1 MSTIAAGTTSGT
13 ALVSTGDTTGA
24 LVLQTNGSTTAVTI
38 GTNQV
43 VTLAQPLPVASGG
56 TGGSATPTAGGVVY
70 GTGTAQAVTTAGSS
84 GQVLRSNGASAPTW
98 VTPSS
103 GALVYLSTVTASS
116 SATVD
121 VETTFNSTY
130 RAYLIIGTGVLCS
143 SSSPLNCRLKIGG
156 SYITSA
162 SYAYSRHDLRT
173 DITSYE
179 ASSNTGGST
188 VPLTGSL
195 STSRSA
201 DFMMTVYFPSDTVSE
216 KMFDWRFA
224 PGRLNN
230 NVSTGSVG
238 YASNSNTDAL
248 TGVRFYFTTGDVA
261 SGEFR
266 LYGIANS

>member
-1 MSTIAAGTTSGT
+1 MP
-13 ALVSTGDTTGA
+13 
-24 LVLQTNGSTTAVTI
+24 VTI
-38 GTNQV
+38 
-43 VTLAQPLPVASGG
+43 
-56 TGGSATPTAGGVVY
+56 TGNNTPTAGGVVY
-70 GTGTAQAVTTAGSS
+70 GDGTTYATTSAGTS
-84 GQVLRSNGASAPTW
+84 GRPIVSGGSGAPTFRPYTLPAADGSANQILQTNGSGALSFA
-98 VTPSS
+98 TPST

-156 SYITSA
+156 SYITTA

-179 ASSNTGGST
+179 SSSDTGGSA

-201 DFMMTVYFPSDTVSE
+201 DFIMTVYFPSDTVSE

-238 YASNSNTDAL
+238 YASNTNTDAL
-248 TGVRFYFTTGDVA
+248 TGVRFYFTTGNVA

>member
-1 MSTIAAGTTSGT
+1 MP
-13 ALVSTGDTTGA
+13 
-24 LVLQTNGSTTAVTI
+24 VTI
-38 GTNQV
+38 
-43 VTLAQPLPVASGG
+43 
-56 TGGSATPTAGGVVY
+56 TGNNTPTAGGVVY
-70 GTGTAQAVTTAGSS
+70 GDGTTYATTSAGTS
-84 GQVLRSNGASAPTW
+84 GRPIVSGGSGAPTFRPYTLPAADGSANQILQTNGSGALSFA
-98 VTPSS
+98 TPST

-179 ASSNTGGST
+179 ASSDTGGST

-248 TGVRFYFTTGDVA
+248 TGVRFYFTTGNVA

>member
-1 MSTIAAGTTSGT
+1 MAVVI
-13 ALVSTGDTTGA
+13 TG
-24 LVLQTNGSTTAVTI
+24 N
-38 GTNQV
+38 N
-43 VTLAQPLPVASGG
+43 
-56 TGGSATPTAGGVVY
+56 TPTAGGVVY
-70 GTGTAQAVTTAGSS
+70 GDGTTYATTTAGTS
-84 GQVLRSNGASAPTW
+84 GRPIVSGGSGAPTFRPY
-98 VTPSS
+98 TLPAADGSANQILQTNGS
-103 GALVYLSTVTASS
+103 GALSFATPSTGALVFLSTVTASS

-143 SSSPLNCRLKIGG
+143 SASVLNCRLKIGG
-156 SYITSA
+156 SYITSS

-179 ASSNTGGST
+179 ASSDTGGAL

-216 KMFDWRFA
+216 KMIDWRFA

-248 TGVRFYFTTGDVA
+248 TGVRFYFSTGNVA

-266 LYGIANS
+266 LYGFANS